1 MNFISCV
8 KTISMRINVETLPF
22 LVTEDSDI
30 PLLGVAMAYTAHE
43 EALLRTQARN
53 ALLTLLSKMKMGDS
67 QLLRTA
73 LEMAKSRKLG

>member
-8 KTISMRINVETLPF
+8 KTISMRISVETLPF

-30 PLLGVAMAYTAHE
+30 PLLGVVMAYTAHE

>member
-8 KTISMRINVETLPF
+8 KTISMRISVETLPF
-22 LVTEDSDI
+22 LVTEDGDI

-53 ALLTLLSKMKMGDS
+53 ALLTLLLKMKMGNG